1 MQRFQTLLELLSVK
15 TNVAQQFKI
24 MVAED
29 MPEED
34 RPVKN
39 GDHSAAS
46 KKNKETGASKAI
58 LRYDQ

>member
-1 MQRFQTLLELLSVK
+1 
-15 TNVAQQFKI
+15 
-24 MVAED
+24 MVAEG

-39 GDHSAAS
+39 GEHSAAS
-46 KKNKETGASKAI
+46 KKIKETGVSKAI